1 MSVKYSQKQ
10 IQTQRSGYEGRH
22 SKEIISNEIG
32 LPPFRRTSAR
42 WSRAAWRCS
51 LRRRG
56 AGHSYPTKY
65 VKAGAR
71 VVPSAEELFGAA
83 DLILKVQKPA
93 MNDRTKKHEVD
104 MMKEGACLITFLQPH
119 ANLDIVLKLVVRK
132 ISAFSMDAVP
142 RISRAQMMDAL
153 SSMSTVAGYKAVL
166 LAANSLKRFIP
177 MLSTAAGTVYPA
189 KAVIMARGRRVAK
202 PRQRGSAR
210 SLHV

>member
-1 MSVKYSQKQ
+1 MKVG
-10 IQTQRSGYEGRH
+10 IP
-22 SKEIISNEIG
+22 EIISKNRLRFQNVG
-32 LPPFRRTSAR
+32 R
-42 WSRAAWRCS
+42 WSRAAWRCL
-51 LRRRG
+51 LRRGGGGSFISDEIRQGRRG
-56 AGHSYPTKY
+56 SSHGR
-65 VKAGAR
+65 G
-71 VVPSAEELFGAA
+71 LCAA